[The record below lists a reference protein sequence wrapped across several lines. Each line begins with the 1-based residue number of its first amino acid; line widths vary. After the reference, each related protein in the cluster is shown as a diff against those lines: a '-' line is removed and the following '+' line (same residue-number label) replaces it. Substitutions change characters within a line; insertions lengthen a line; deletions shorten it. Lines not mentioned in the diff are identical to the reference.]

1 MYWINLHNLEKEIV
15 EKRYTDRQAF
25 AYFLGSAILYTLT
38 DFLLI
43 EEYSFRL
50 KLLVIPVLCIAIIGL
65 LSSFKFYISHGR
77 TAFFKDY
84 LALSWV
90 IGWRVSLIIF
100 FCISNDV
107 FSWFQPQLSCFH
119 TKNRVKKTPPKGRV
133 GKSLREINYLLHSA
147 IAALF
152 IRI

>member
-1 MYWINLHNLEKEIV
+1 MYWTNLHALEKEIV

-84 LALSWV
+84 LALNWV
-90 IGWRVSLIIF
+90 IGWRVFGLAIFSLFVLLI
-100 FCISNDV
+100 
-107 FSWFQPQLSCFH
+107 LSSLFLANYNFH
-119 TKNRVKKTPPKGRV
+119 TFTPEKEPYWIAIILGY
-133 GKSLREINYLLHSA
+133 GTLHYYLLYKS
-147 IAALF
+147 F
-152 IRI
+152 K